1 MKPFKKRQWLNPVS
15 SEDTGFIIW
24 GKEED
29 VGEYYL
35 RIGDC
40 HRVITLDISASLFA
54 SKAEKKKQMKQRIKK
69 VQILLTALTELEAL
83 MTNELGEM

>member
-29 VGEYYL
+29 VG
-35 RIGDC
+35 
-40 HRVITLDISASLFA
+40 V
-54 SKAEKKKQMKQRIKK
+54 
-69 VQILLTALTELEAL
+69 LLTHW
-83 MTNELGEM
+83 